1 MLKVEHL
8 NAWYGPAQILFDV
21 SLTVGRG
28 EVVCLMGRNGAGKST
43 TMKAIMA
50 MLERRQGEITWLGQ
64 DISSWPTHRIAA
76 SGLGF
81 VPQERRIFTDLTV
94 AENLE
99 VGRQPVRRFHQ
110 AEPLPAWTA
119 QRVFDLFPNLAR
131 MGHRQ
136 ASKMSGGEQQMLS
149 VARTLMGNPF
159 LVLLDEPAE
168 GLAPVLV
175 EQMARMIQTLKDQGV
190 SMLLSE
196 QNLHFARMV
205 SDRAYVIEKGVM
217 AYSGSLQDLMDK
229 QLGAAGEN
237 Q

>member
-1 MLKVEHL
+1 MLKVERL

-50 MLERRQGEITWLGQ
+50 MLARRQGEITWLGH
-64 DISSWPTHRIAA
+64 DISRWPTHRIAA

-94 AENLE
+94 SENLE
-99 VGRQPVRRFHQ
+99 VGRQPARRCHQ
-110 AEPLPAWTA
+110 AEPLPAWTQ

-149 VARTLMGNPF
+149 VARTLMGNPC

-175 EQMARMIQTLKDQGV
+175 EQMAHMIQTLKDQGV

-229 QLGAAGEN
+229 QLGVTEKYW
-237 Q
+237 

>member
-1 MLKVEHL
+1 MLKVDQL

-21 SLTVGRG
+21 NLTVGQG

-50 MLERRQGEITWLGQ
+50 MLARRQGQITWMGQ
-64 DISSWPTHRIAA
+64 DISSWPTHRIAGA
-76 SGLGF
+76 GLGF

-99 VGRQPVRRFHQ
+99 VGRQPPRRCNK
-110 AEPLPAWTA
+110 AEPLPAWTQ

-131 MGHRQ
+131 MGPRQ

-149 VARTLMGNPF
+149 VARTLMGNPC

-175 EQMARMIQTLKDQGV
+175 EQMARMIETLKHQGV
-190 SMLLSE
+190 SILLSE
-196 QNLHFARMV
+196 QNLHFANMV
-205 SDRAYVIEKGVM
+205 SNRAYVIEKGAVT
-217 AYSGSLQDLMDK
+217 YSGSMQALMD
-229 QLGAAGEN
+229 N
-237 Q
+237 QPRATRKNQ